1 MINPLELL
9 ILGRRFPLRNI
20 WWTRETSG
28 NPSTFP
34 VFEKVEGF
42 LGIKKERISKIE
54 ILFGAK
60 LKPLE
65 GGIERHART
74 GLEIVSRN
82 FLIYACNRPLCDPQ
96 SSREKDLHD
105 LIDDEITAVLV
116 PSSLL
121 GTMRKLESIA
131 KLEREI

>member
-60 LKPLE
+60 LNHSKGALKDTLE
-65 GGIERHART
+65 E
-74 GLEIVSRN
+74 VSRS
-82 FLIYACNRPLCDPQ
+82 FPGI
-96 SSREKDLHD
+96 
-105 LIDDEITAVLV
+105 
-116 PSSLL
+116 SLYML
-121 GTMRKLESIA
+121 AIGPCVIRSLPERKISTI
-131 KLEREI
+131 

>member
-20 WWTRETSG
+20 FDGETSG

-34 VFEKVEGF
+34 IFEKVEGF

-60 LKPLE
+60 LNHSKGALKDTLE
-65 GGIERHART
+65 E
-74 GLEIVSRN
+74 VSRS
-82 FLIYACNRPLCDPQ
+82 FPGI
-96 SSREKDLHD
+96 
-105 LIDDEITAVLV
+105 
-116 PSSLL
+116 SLYML
-121 GTMRKLESIA
+121 AIGPCVIRSLPERKISTI
-131 KLEREI
+131 

>member
-60 LKPLE
+60 LNHSKGALKD
-65 GGIERHART
+65 ARR

-131 KLEREI
+131 KLERET